1 MVGFLQA
8 MNSTAPDVQ
17 GNTFCLQF
25 IQKTKKN
32 CWGKTILLFVQG
44 RPPAL
49 LRQKQNLLSTMDT
62 QADTGQDLENS
73 ERGNDS

>member
-17 GNTFCLQF
+17 GNTFCVQF

-32 CWGKTILLFVQG
+32 CWGKTILVFVQG

>member
-8 MNSTAPDVQ
+8 MNSTAPDDQ
-17 GNTFCLQF
+17 GNTFCVQF

-32 CWGKTILLFVQG
+32 CWGKTILVFVLKS
-44 RPPAL
+44 PAL
-49 LRQKQNLLSTMDT
+49 LRLKQNLLSTMDT
-62 QADTGQDLENS
+62 RADTGQDLENS